1 MVRHPSSPRSC
12 LEEAD
17 STEYDRPA
25 AKPSHPPFAVSAQR
39 LTFRAVKLEPRVSR
53 TEDVD
58 GTPAADHAAPAETPV
73 QYTAE
78 GRIRRVTVDKTNHM
92 ATRPI
97 FVQPRGRGGVQP
109 SGSASASASRH
120 GTPGGATPAPD
131 VLATPVAETQSA
143 VAGRGGDTSQ
153 TETASS
159 EAQPDAQGVAGESY
173 VQAGDAPRVTVP
185 PNQPALEAEDWFD
198 SAVANIDPSLRSPV
212 EGSRTTSVAPE
223 ATPQPSTGQITLESL
238 PAPPVQAPQ
247 PPPAVSE
254 GSAPT
259 ITPPDYIPFISS
271 SSYRPPPPNVAATT
285 VPRKVGRPRKGQ
297 IQIFDVAELMDIDV
311 SQLNSKSRSAPFPFA
326 EI

>member
-1 MVRHPSSPRSC
+1 M
-12 LEEAD
+12 EQAD

-53 TEDVD
+53 TEHVDVD
-58 GTPAADHAAPAETPV
+58 GTPAADNAAPAETPV

-109 SGSASASASRH
+109 SDSASASGH
-120 GTPGGATPAPD
+120 GTPGGATPVPD

-143 VAGRGGDTSQ
+143 VVGQGGDTSQ
-153 TETASS
+153 TASS
-159 EAQPDAQGVAGESY
+159 EAQPDTQGVAGESH
-173 VQAGDAPRVTVP
+173 VQAGDAARVTVP

-212 EGSRTTSVAPE
+212 EGSRTASAAPE
-223 ATPQPSTGQITLESL
+223 ATPQPPTVPTTLESL
-238 PAPPVQAPQ
+238 PVPPVQAPQ
-247 PPPAVSE
+247 PAPAVSE
-254 GSAPT
+254 GSAPM

-271 SSYRPPPPNVAATT
+271 SSYRPPPPNIAATT

-297 IQIFDVAELMDIDV
+297 IQIFDVAELMDVDV
-311 SQLNSKSRSAPFPFA
+311 SQLNSKSRSERFKSPVLAKT
-326 EI
+326 